1 MNKKGFTLIELLV
14 VIAII
19 GILASVVLASLNSA
33 RNKGNDAK
41 TQSQLSSIR
50 GAAEIFY
57 AGNNR
62 YNTVAGTVGAT
73 CTAAD
78 TLFVDTS
85 SGMDKLVNWTT
96 SYPAGTTGDCGNTD
110 TAYSVAASLSTGAG
124 WWCTDSTGVSRKTQ
138 AGGAAYTALTGANT
152 AAHTAVGSIV
162 CN

>member
-57 AGNNR
+57 AGNNT
-62 YNTVAGTVGAT
+62 YGTAGGACNTAGS
-73 CTAAD
+73 
-78 TLFVDTS
+78 LFADTS
-85 SGMDKLVNWTT
+85 SGMSSLVTT
-96 SYPAGTTGDCGNTD
+96 SNYPANTTLDCGNTA
-110 TAYSVAASLSTGAG
+110 TAYSVAGSLSSG
-124 WWCTDSTGVSRKTQ
+124 WWCTDSTGVSRKTDS
-138 AGGAAYTALTGANT
+138 AGAAYTALTGAAT
-152 AAHTAVGSIV
+152 AAHTAAGATA